1 MYWLVM
7 SSDAVMTPTEKNI
20 LDLKTFYET
29 AMIHRPHFTEEQQG
43 NSDEFVAQIAAA
55 LTFSKDGYLQLTRSA
70 LTRAH
75 QFFKDD
81 MLKVYDT
88 PYDGQEWKIHYWKAV
103 KLGMIAKMGTYLQDL
118 DALLAT
124 QPSTDT
130 SRHDAKCVE
139 MDGLL
144 AALLL

>member
-1 MYWLVM
+1 MHWLVM
-7 SSDAVMTPTEKNI
+7 SSSTVMTPTEKNI

-55 LTFSKDGYLQLTRSA
+55 LTFCKEGYLLLTRSS
-70 LTRAH
+70 LGRAH

-103 KLGMIAKMGTYLQDL
+103 KFGMIAAMSLYLHDL
-118 DALLAT
+118 DALLDT
-124 QPSTDT
+124 QPSTGP

>member
-7 SSDAVMTPTEKNI
+7 SSDTVMTPTEKNI

-29 AMIHRPHFTEEQQG
+29 AMIHRPDFTEEDIR
-43 NSDEFVAQIAAA
+43 NSDSVMYQIDSA
-55 LTFSKDGYLQLTRSA
+55 LLFCREGYLLLAESA
-70 LTRAH
+70 LKRAH

-103 KLGMIAKMGTYLQDL
+103 KFGMIAAMSLYLHDL
-118 DALLAT
+118 DALLDT
-124 QPSTDT
+124 QPSTGP
-130 SRHDAKCVE
+130 SGHDAKCVE